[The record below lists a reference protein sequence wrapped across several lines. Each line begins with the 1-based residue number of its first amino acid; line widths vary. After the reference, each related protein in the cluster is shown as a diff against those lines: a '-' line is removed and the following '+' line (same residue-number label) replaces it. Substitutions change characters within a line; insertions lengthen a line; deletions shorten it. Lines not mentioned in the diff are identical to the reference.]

1 MRRWWQIIKEFSNK
15 HISCL
20 SIALGTQHI
29 FTSLYMGHINILC
42 CQSRGIDISSM
53 YIAKHIYTAC
63 CMVLTEPLSSPCI
76 IASDTTGD
84 DIDVSVAA
92 CYEPGENVSNFSD
105 TLSKEGTYKSIKHKI
120 LRIFLHY
127 TPYITILVLSN
138 HNQHHFWL
146 NHVPTL

>member
-1 MRRWWQIIKEFSNK
+1 MRTRVFLPTYTTWALVGGTSRPAGETV
-15 HISCL
+15 
-20 SIALGTQHI
+20 IAA
-29 FTSLYMGHINILC
+29 
-42 CQSRGIDISSM
+42 DI
-53 YIAKHIYTAC
+53 
-63 CMVLTEPLSSPCI
+63 
-76 IASDTTGD
+76 TGD

-146 NHVPTL
+146 NHVPAH